1 MLINHKASLNHA
13 KEIDSFDELIFLVM
27 TKEKS
32 IKEKSNKKA
41 PVKNLKEKR
50 AAKEARRED
59 KKRN

>member
-1 MLINHKASLNHA
+1 VLISHKASLNHA
-13 KEIDSFDELIFLVM
+13 KEIDNFDELIFLVM

-50 AAKEARRED
+50 IAKEARRED

>member
-1 MLINHKASLNHA
+1 MYHNI
-13 KEIDSFDELIFLVM
+13 EIDNFEGLKIFAM

-41 PVKNLKEKR
+41 PAKNLKEKR